1 MRFRFPPNTDLDA
14 MVATLRSYDSVFGP
28 RHIQTLALTAQIAQT
43 LHSLG
48 ERRMALS
55 LLERVV
61 RDLDKSV
68 ARTHATRITAL
79 HGLRIL
85 LTEASQWTR
94 AIAVQR
100 EIAECLALTG
110 SADAAAAR
118 AALEELIMSSDAAQ
132 AA

>member
-14 MVATLRSYDSVFGP
+14 MVATLRSYDRVFGP

-61 RDLDKSV
+61 RDLDKV